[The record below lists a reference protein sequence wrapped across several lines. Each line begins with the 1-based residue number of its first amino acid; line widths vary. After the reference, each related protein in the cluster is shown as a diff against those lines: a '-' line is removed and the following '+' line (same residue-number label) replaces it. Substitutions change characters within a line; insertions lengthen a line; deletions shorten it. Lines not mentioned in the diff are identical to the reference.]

1 MTETSITPDI
11 HKAFNIHRS
20 FAAKVAFN
28 YESGNLVTNLFQI
41 GITQILNLLRIRN
54 AASVANLARSR
65 TTNAI
70 NSRQPDLCVLM
81 RWDIDTSNTS
91 HSF

>member
-1 MTETSITPDI
+1 MTKTSITPDV

-20 FAAKVAFN
+20 FATKVTFN

-41 GITQILNLLRIRN
+41 GITQILNLLRIWN

-70 NSRQPDLCVLM
+70 NSCQPDLCVLM
-81 RWDIDTSNTS
+81 RWNIDTSNTS